1 VTCTG
6 FALEL
11 WELAAAVD
19 CPGAD
24 SATSTAKPAVSAAL
38 VPSTQRRV
46 RLTRAS
52 AASLLSG
59 ASGSRP
65 GPALELCD
73 LLMFAQAI
81 SHR

>member
-1 VTCTG
+1 MTDTG
-6 FALEL
+6 CALEL
-11 WELAAAVD
+11 CELAAAAE

-24 SATSTAKPAVSAAL
+24 SATSTANPAVSAAL
-38 VPSTQRRV
+38 VPTTQRRV

-65 GPALELCD
+65 GPALEFSD
-73 LLMFAQAI
+73 LLMLAQAI
-81 SHR
+81 SQR